1 MKENNLLQ
9 KKLAKYT
16 KKYSMPMK
24 IMLPILEKKDL
35 GLPPARKFAI
45 LLAWMRVLIQQNM
58 QVCQRVMPM

>member
-9 KKLAKYT
+9 KKLAVHQEVL
-16 KKYSMPMK
+16 MPMK

-35 GLPPARKFAI
+35 GLPPCKKI
-45 LLAWMRVLIQQNM
+45 CNSAWMRVLIQQNM

>member
-9 KKLAKYT
+9 KKLVHQEVLDANENYAAN
-16 KKYSMPMK
+16 
-24 IMLPILEKKDL
+24 LEKKRFRIAL
-35 GLPPARKFAI
+35 QENLH

>member
-9 KKLAKYT
+9 KRKYT

-24 IMLPILEKKDL
+24 IMLPILRKDL